1 MDLER
6 WMWSNIQSL
15 LEGTCNSLSLQSKFW
30 GTDQLG
36 NFVSQSS
43 FVRSRKSC
51 VLALWVTPVPQTFQ
65 LVKQKR
71 VTSYTHSSVR
81 MIIVNK
87 CVHFLWGTWKW
98 LKIHFKLR
106 TNVNFL
112 ACPCCSHS
120 SHSPCCWSQLFLTW
134 ELGHNLQNSFAS

>member
-1 MDLER
+1 MQITFFTKQVLR
-6 WMWSNIQSL
+6 NGSIGKLHFTVL
-15 LEGTCNSLSLQSKFW
+15 LCALQKELCSGTLCDTRL
-30 GTDQLG
+30 
-36 NFVSQSS
+36 
-43 FVRSRKSC
+43 
-51 VLALWVTPVPQTFQ
+51 QTFQ

-71 VTSYTHSSVR
+71 VTSYMHSSVR

-120 SHSPCCWSQLFLTW
+120 LQSLLLVPTVPNMGTRSQFTKLICIIIYESETLAVHSVIWLSLW
-134 ELGHNLQNSFAS
+134 